1 MKLTEALSLDPSFYS
16 LGDRKAVAV
25 ELIVRELDLIKSGD
39 ENYPAHWM
47 RIIDICRQEAGI
59 APNSVIN
66 D

>member
-1 MKLTEALSLDPSFYS
+1 MTLSEALSIDPSFFN

-25 ELIVRELDLIKSGD
+25 ELIVKELDAIKAGD
-39 ENYPAHWM
+39 VGYPGHWM

-59 APNSVIN
+59 APKSAIN